1 MKRISWIFTALA
13 ALAFTGLA
21 QAQVP
26 SLINYQGRL
35 TDKAGTPVN
44 GPVNIGIK
52 IFDAATDGKAYYTED
67 IGEVTVVNGVYSFNY
82 GAGQSLAEATETV
95 SFADGVEKVY
105 NYNTQNKP
113 IIGEVTV
120 NFKELKWNSSG
131 GNDQAEMI
139 GSIDK
144 ETGRVSV
151 IFLNSVPEAAKEIKI
166 KYNYYSDGISP
177 VFTSGKSLFL
187 EVSVNGKGLS
197 PRQAIVFVPQAI
209 WAKTSKYAENLVAKE
224 RDKVLYDKSFITGSV
239 LTRHYHPWGR
249 ISSAASSGQ
258 GGLNPSR
265 TSISLDDIPDD
276 ISVVVSIQFKASMVG
291 YIPSGNAR
299 NYGNYYQGVGFRL
312 LQTEWSGGESTKI
325 FEYLIDNEQSGLS
338 AATPWEVEKTIP
350 VNVELDHEKY
360 RYNLSVF
367 GTSRSTNVTYANP
380 SSSSMNHFR
389 LNCRSKLPF

>member
-1 MKRISWIFTALA
+1 MKRISWIFSTLA
-13 ALAFTGLA
+13 ALVFTGLV
-21 QAQVP
+21 QAEVP

-82 GAGQSLAEATETV
+82 GAGKSVAEATETV

-151 IFLNSVPEAAKEIKI
+151 IFLNSAPEAAKEIKI

-209 WAKTSKYAENLVAKE
+209 WAKTSQFAENLVAKE
-224 RDKVLYDKSFITGSV
+224 RDKVLYAKSFVTGGV
-239 LTRHYHPWGR
+239 LTRHYHPWGG
-249 ISSAASSGQ
+249 IGSAV
-258 GGLNPSR
+258 
-265 TSISLDDIPDD
+265 SLDDIPDD
-276 ISVVVSIQFKASMVG
+276 ISVVVSIQFKARMVG
-291 YIPSGNAR
+291 HIPGGNKR
-299 NYGNYYQGVGFRL
+299 NYGTYYVGVGFRL

-325 FEYLIDNEQSGLS
+325 FEYHIDNEQSGLS
-338 AATPWEVEKTIP
+338 ADTPWEVEKTIP

-360 RYNLSVF
+360 RYNLSMF
-367 GTSRSTNVTYANP
+367 GTSRSTNITYQNP
-380 SSSSMNHFR
+380 SSNSMNHFR